1 MAFYLALIG
10 NFSGTNKGYKAGRF
24 LEVAHLIPVIIFV
37 FSHQK

>member
-24 LEVAHLIPVIIFV
+24 LEVAHLIPVIIFA

>member
-37 FSHQK
+37 LTHEK